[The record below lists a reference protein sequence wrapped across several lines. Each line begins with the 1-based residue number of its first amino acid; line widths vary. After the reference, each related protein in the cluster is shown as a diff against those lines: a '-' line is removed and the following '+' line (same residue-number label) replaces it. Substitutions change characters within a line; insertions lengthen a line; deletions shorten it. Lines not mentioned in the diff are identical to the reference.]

1 MLHQLELGE
10 SQLLAQHSIESRS
23 LEHIRYLKKH
33 YEKNYYVAK
42 ARGKHV
48 LRIHISKLNRLIFSL
63 QAKEGTANY

>member
-1 MLHQLELGE
+1 MLDQLELGE

-23 LEHIRYLKKH
+23 LEHIRYLKRH

-48 LRIHISKLNRLIFSL
+48 LRLHISKLSRLIFSL
-63 QAKEGTANY
+63 QAKEGKANY